1 MLKLSKNTILIYFS
15 FLIVLIK
22 WSISYYFFK
31 ESLDTKIIFESIT
44 DGKYYYPFI
53 KFLSDLN
60 LSYSFDPN
68 VDNLNMI
75 QLPIGGI
82 IWHTIFFKILG
93 LKSFI
98 ILEFLCI
105 LIFLYIFTNLLNFI
119 FNNHLLSIAVSLI
132 IFLSPILIK
141 SLGFYDFYPIKIF
154 ADNIYNFRVPRPMVS
169 NLYFFSFF
177 LILVKML
184 NKNFFSYKY
193 LILLSS
199 IAALSLSSFYYH
211 FVIETLTFFI
221 VLFFKF
227 KSNVYLEIKKNI
239 KPMLLSIFI
248 FFIIVSPFII
258 NLYFHESEFTR
269 RVCTFEI
276 GLNEKTILLK
286 HIFSKIILNKFI
298 FLILILGVGQILIN
312 QYFKKFNKLL
322 NVSFTILVSSIIA
335 PIIFIILTNKTC
347 VIYHF
352 INLIILTLSIHL
364 LLLSAIL
371 FKNIHKKFKNLSFL
385 LITLTLFSYYL
396 IYDFNK
402 NQNFSLEKNLNIER
416 KEFQLV
422 SSEINKNFKINE
434 SSILTFDTNFMI
446 WSILNEFKYIN
457 LLNGLFTPKKDNM
470 LENDLISS
478 FKFLNQDEESFYEF
492 IRNKKESWRYMNHDF
507 AKIFFYK
514 YQANSLRTYNDS
526 KNFTPEEFADI
537 NNSSPLLHQQSILPL
552 DELNRLMKKYQ
563 IYNSL
568 SNDPDIVVLDKDDY
582 FLDLKKINYKNYCVK
597 FNGEKFIL
605 FFNVMKASC

>member
-1 MLKLSKNTILIYFS
+1 MLKLSKNTILILFS
-15 FLIVLIK
+15 FLILLTK
-22 WSISYYFFK
+22 WVISYYFFK

-68 VDNLNMI
+68 VENLKMI

-82 IWHTIFFKILG
+82 IWHTIFFKIIG
-93 LKSFI
+93 FKSFI
-98 ILEFLCI
+98 ILEFICLF
-105 LIFLYIFTNLLNFI
+105 IFLYIFTNLLNFI
-119 FNNHLLSIAVSLI
+119 FNNYQYSITVSII

-141 SLGFYDFYPIKIF
+141 SLGFYDFQPIKIF

-211 FVIETLTFFI
+211 FVIESLTFLV

-227 KSNVYLEIKKNI
+227 KTKVFSEIKNNI
-239 KPMLLSIFI
+239 KPIFLSIFI
-248 FFIIVSPFII
+248 FLIIISPFLI
-258 NLYFHESEFTR
+258 NLYFHETEYTR
-269 RVCTFEI
+269 RVCIFEI
-276 GLNEKTILLK
+276 GLDEKKILLK
-286 HIFSKIILNKFI
+286 HVFSKIIFNKFI
-298 FLILILGVGQILIN
+298 LLILILGIGQIFIN
-312 QYFKKFNKLL
+312 QYFKRFNNLL
-322 NVSFTILVSSIIA
+322 NVSFFILVSSIMA
-335 PIIFIILTNKTC
+335 PIIFIILANKTC
-347 VIYHF
+347 VLYHF

-364 LLLSAIL
+364 LLLSTIL
-371 FKNIHKKFKNLSFL
+371 LKNINKKFKDLFFL
-385 LITLTLFSYYL
+385 LIIPILFSYYL
-396 IYDFNK
+396 IYNFNNNK
-402 NQNFSLEKNLNIER
+402 NFNLEKNLNIER

-422 SSEINKNFKINE
+422 TSIINKNFKINE

-446 WSILNEFKYIN
+446 WSILNEFKYIH
-457 LLNGLFTPKKDNM
+457 LLNGLFTPKKDYM

-478 FKFLNQDEESFYEF
+478 FKILNQGEENFYDF
-492 IRNKKESWRYMNHDF
+492 IRNKKDNWRYMNYDF

-514 YQANSLRTYNDS
+514 YQANSLKTYNDS
-526 KNFTPEEFADI
+526 KNFTSEEFADI
-537 NNSSPLLHQQSILPL
+537 NQSSPLLHQQSILPL
-552 DELNRLMKKYQ
+552 DELNRLLKKYQ
-563 IYNSL
+563 SYNLLLNS
-568 SNDPDIVVLDKDDY
+568 PHMIVLNKDDQ
-582 FLDLKKINYKNYCVK
+582 FLDLKKVDYKNYCVK

-605 FFNVMKASC
+605 LFNILKTTC